1 MSLNVLSDFAVQ
13 FAFPLIVPKEF
24 SPSSRTFEPATSSSS
39 HLAVEKMAP
48 FPVLFFFSTICFQEH
63 LKVLKSPAPVFCQFP
78 SKLRL
83 LQLFHFSHLCTLFLT
98 LCKKDMTQE
107 FWQESSGLFLLR
119 SFPGHSHMQL
129 ATILKDSPLL
139 WACIGCSKH
148 CASWCFC
155 PSLLLN
161 STGFQATGRSGWS
174 LAVVTAPTWLP
185 LLLLPRIEQGKQMVN
200 TFFCNSCSSPQLCLI
215 NCWGN
220 WDG

>member
-1 MSLNVLSDFAVQ
+1 
-13 FAFPLIVPKEF
+13 
-24 SPSSRTFEPATSSSS
+24 
-39 HLAVEKMAP
+39 MAP
-48 FPVLFFFSTICFQEH
+48 FPVLFFFFSTICFQEH
-63 LKVLKSPAPVFCQFP
+63 LKVLKSPAPVFCQFS

-107 FWQESSGLFLLR
+107 FWQGSSGLFLLR
-119 SFPGHSHMQL
+119 SFPGHSHMRL

-174 LAVVTAPTWLP
+174 LAVVSAPTWLP
-185 LLLLPRIEQGKQMVN
+185 LLLPRTEQEKQTAN

-215 NCWGN
+215 NCLGN